1 MHSAMLTI
9 QRLKKIT
16 NHSNF
21 QSLIVMR
28 KSRFFLHSYIWPIC
42 FQICLFLFS
51 GYIILLMDSMFRGYI
66 ILLMDSM
73 CRHENEYPVGF
84 SAQKACFSGHA
95 MFPQRCQFSFYTYKQ
110 ISFSCVILPSSCPLI
125 Q

>member
-21 QSLIVMR
+21 QSSLVMH
-28 KSRFFLHSYIWPIC
+28 KSRFFLYSCIWSIC

-51 GYIILLMDSMFRGYI
+51 GYMIM
-66 ILLMDSM
+66 LMDSM
-73 CRHENEYPVGF
+73 CRHVNEYPVGF
-84 SAQKACFSGHA
+84 SAQSSTIAHFSGHA
-95 MFPQRCQFSFYTYKQ
+95 MFPQRCQFSFYTYKE
-110 ISFSCVILPSSCPLI
+110 ISFSCVILPSSCPPTHSVSNKKL